1 MSGRRKHNWP
11 GLIQEWVLMKRKE
24 PLLTQNEFF
33 RRKAITPPSG
43 NRKIGKRM
51 ALAWDESQKKAIQR
65 VSEKAGIDL
74 AEEMERQF
82 KAAKTA
88 FAVGARYILPRIEE
102 DGVEIPATHQP
113 STFAEALM
121 LMKTGGDSMR
131 EITKILTGG
140 EPIFRPNGTRNNV
153 QVIVTLPSN
162 GRESAELREEARERL
177 KSGEVDDL
185 SNNETI

>member
-1 MSGRRKHNWP
+1 
-11 GLIQEWVLMKRKE
+11 
-24 PLLTQNEFF
+24 
-33 RRKAITPPSG
+33 
-43 NRKIGKRM
+43 M
-51 ALAWDESQKKAIQR
+51 ALAWDESQRQAIQR
-65 VSEKAGIDL
+65 ISTKAGIDL

-102 DGVEIPATHQP
+102 DGSEIPATHQP

-140 EPIFRPNGTRNNV
+140 EPFFRPNTNPNV
-153 QVIVTLPSN
+153 KVVITLPSN
-162 GRESAELREEARERL
+162 GFESPDLRGKNGEQIEMAVE
-177 KSGEVDDL
+177 KS
-185 SNNETI
+185 